1 MEKNW
6 RYIFLLE
13 IKKGLINIWKISPT
27 LETTQNW
34 KILENVGAWLLFWVE
49 SFHLAKKNGN
59 SNPTKDIFGKH
70 PTKLPKFWRKKN

>member
-1 MEKNW
+1 LEK
-6 RYIFLLE
+6 FGKFHQLLKPHK
-13 IKKGLINIWKISPT
+13 IGKFWKISPT

-59 SNPTKDIFGKH
+59 SNPTKDIFGKN